1 MPRKVLLVDDDRI
14 LLKLFQKKCQKYE
27 KYFELL
33 LAADGLEAVEVM
45 KKHSV
50 SLVVTDLQMPNMD
63 GYALIAH
70 LSDTYPDIP
79 VIIITGY
86 PSPDAK
92 KAVLVKKAFQYV
104 EKPVV
109 LEDLIETIK
118 DSLEAERGGGVLHSI
133 SMEMFVQLIEMD
145 GRTCTLRVTNK
156 DTDKKGVLFF
166 KDGELMD
173 ARIGEKHGMPVA
185 MEILTWNQPTMFIQD
200 SCIVEEKKIEGDLQ
214 ALLMEAMRLKDE
226 AEDDAAED

>member
-1 MPRKVLLVDDDRI
+1 MQRKVLLVDDDRI
-14 LLKLFQKKCQKYE
+14 LLKLFKKKCQKFE

-70 LSDTYPDIP
+70 LSDIYPDIP

-86 PSPDAK
+86 PSTDGK
-92 KAVLVKKAFQYV
+92 KSVLVKKAFQYV

-145 GRTCTLRVTNK
+145 GRTCTLRVVNK
-156 DTDKKGVLFF
+156 DTGKKGVLFF

-173 ARIGEKHGMPVA
+173 ARIGEQRGRLVA
-185 MEILTWNQPTMFIQD
+185 QDIFTWNHPTMLIQD
-200 SCIVEEKKIEGDLQ
+200 YCAVKEKKIEGDLQ
-214 ALLMEAMRLKDE
+214 AILMEAMRLKDE
-226 AEDDAAED
+226 AEDEAGSD